1 MIRALGAA
9 RCAIK
14 RNMMTDDERMMDR
27 IEELLQK
34 PFWVIDILPEQVKE
48 NSPGQYFE
56 VERFYLKDKDLR
68 RKQLNVLLKL
78 NCYYDFTVVLDE
90 GEMLRNPSPD
100 MMEDLVGKKH
110 MSVQV
115 EEALIVTGPV
125 DTHMTLYNA
134 SGRLI
139 ELVKTIATGDG
150 LFIWQPPL

>member
-1 MIRALGAA
+1 
-9 RCAIK
+9 
-14 RNMMTDDERMMDR
+14 MTDYERMMDR

-90 GEMLRNPSPD
+90 GEVLRNPLPD

-110 MSVQV
+110 MCIQV
-115 EEALIVTGPV
+115 EETLIVADPA

-134 SGRLI
+134 SRRLL
-139 ELVKTIATGDG
+139 ELIKTIAVGEG
-150 LFIWQPPL
+150 LFIWKLPL

>member
-27 IEELLQK
+27 IEELLKK
-34 PFWVIDILPEQVKE
+34 PFWVIDILPEQVKQD
-48 NSPGQYFE
+48 SPGQYFE

-78 NCYYDFTVVLDE
+78 NCYYDFVVVLDE
-90 GEMLRNPSPD
+90 GEVLRNPLPD
-100 MMEDLVGKKH
+100 ILEEMVEKKH

-115 EEALIVTGPV
+115 EEALIVADPA
-125 DTHMTLYNA
+125 DTHITMYNA
-134 SGRLI
+134 SGRLL
-139 ELVKTIATGDG
+139 ELVKTLSAGEG
-150 LFIWQPPL
+150 LFIWQDQ

>member
-1 MIRALGAA
+1 MGALGAA

-14 RNMMTDDERMMDR
+14 RNMMTDDERKMDR

-78 NCYYDFTVVLDE
+78 NCYYDFIVVLDE
-90 GEMLRNPSPD
+90 GEVLRNPSPD
-100 MMEDLVGKKH
+100 MMEKLVGKIY
-110 MSVQV
+110 MSVQI
-115 EEALIVTGPV
+115 EESLIVADPA

-134 SGRLI
+134 SGRLL
-139 ELVKTIATGDG
+139 ELVKTIAAGEG
-150 LFIWQPPL
+150 MFVWQPPL